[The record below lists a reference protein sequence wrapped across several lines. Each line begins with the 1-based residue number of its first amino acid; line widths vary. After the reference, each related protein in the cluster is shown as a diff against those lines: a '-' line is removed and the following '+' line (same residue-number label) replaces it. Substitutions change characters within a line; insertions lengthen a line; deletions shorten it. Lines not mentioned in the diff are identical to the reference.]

1 MRRNRNPWCFVN
13 PGLTEHYPFFTCF
26 GPLACGTYLGM
37 ERRLSR
43 KLPALEGLFQI
54 AAAFAAGAGL
64 APSERYRL
72 EVVLEE
78 LFVNCIDHGI
88 KCSPP
93 ATTTSGGGADQIL
106 IRLEDT
112 SAGVRFAV
120 TDFGVEAF
128 LLADVP
134 VVDVDAPLAERHA
147 GGLGLHLVRL
157 FTTDLE
163 QRYHEG
169 VLEIRGIIAR
179 KESEAGTSEAGD

>member
-1 MRRNRNPWCFVN
+1 
-13 PGLTEHYPFFTCF
+13 
-26 GPLACGTYLGM
+26 M

-64 APSERYRL
+64 APTERYRL

-78 LFVNCIDHGI
+78 LFVNCIEHGI
-88 KCSPP
+88 KRSPP
-93 ATTTSGGGADQIL
+93 ATAASGGGADQIL

-112 SAGVRFAV
+112 SAGVCFAV

-128 LLADVP
+128 ELADVP
-134 VVDVDAPLAERHA
+134 AVDVGAPLAKRHA

-163 QRYHEG
+163 QRYREG
-169 VLEIRGIIAR
+169 VLEIRGIIA
-179 KESEAGTSEAGD
+179 KKDSEAEDSEAGD